1 LTVAVD
7 ISPLWEPLTGIGWY
21 LLRIL
26 ESLAQSDEVRLR
38 LYPPSLFDAPEAA
51 GPQHAIPQGPALELV
66 RYPDPVNLSLDRTF
80 LMRWFERLEPRLV
93 AADLNRVLF
102 APNYVLS
109 ARFSKAKGR
118 LVATVHDLAVSHFP
132 ETMEAST
139 RQALERNLDAT
150 LAKATALVTVSETV
164 RQELIADKEI
174 RRDKIRAIHSG
185 PGNPPDGS
193 KAIAALP
200 TGEPFVL
207 FVGTLEPRKNLRT
220 LLDAWELLHRQVA
233 DPPVLVLCGRL
244 GWKSESLE
252 DSIRRAQAAG
262 RVRALGYVESAELA
276 TWYRGALAV
285 ALPSLYEGF
294 GLPAVEAMAVGTPL
308 ILSDIPVLR
317 EVAGDAALYVEAED
331 AEAWAEAVER
341 LLTDG
346 SLRTELSNAGLARSH
361 LFDWDRAASQL
372 VEVFKNAAER

>member
-118 LVATVHDLAVSHFP
+118 LVV
-132 ETMEAST
+132 
-139 RQALERNLDAT
+139 ERNLDAT